1 MVSGELWGA
10 PFLRNWGA
18 CYASAWSPDG
28 IKYLE
33 PEPVQQVL
41 LHSCDVDAVKV
52 HRLEESLL
60 LEFTDT
66 DTAQTLIG
74 ESIRVKRQHVRSA
87 SSTHT
92 C

>member
-1 MVSGELWGA
+1 MASGKLGGA
-10 PFLRNWGA
+10 QFLRNWGA
-18 CYASAWSPDG
+18 SYALAWSPDG
-28 IKYLE
+28 VKYLE
-33 PEPVQQVL
+33 PEAVRQVL

-52 HRLEESLL
+52 HRLEGSLL

-66 DTAQTLIG
+66 DTAQKLIG